1 MWLLWLG
8 TFLFVRYGLHA
19 IFHRYA
25 VHRGIWHSVVAGIFC
40 GLLTA
45 SIFYYALGRHDG
57 VAWLGAG
64 FLFIGYLTH
73 LILDEIYAVDIMGN
87 RLKASF
93 GTALKLVDA
102 RRPAASILMAASA
115 AALLLIAP
123 TTKTFVDGISS
134 RPLWTGLHERLLP
147 KDNWFGAFME
157 HGQVAASPGARSAIT
172 TGSVPQSSEAEAT
185 STATQ

>member
-8 TFLFVRYGLHA
+8 TFLFVRYCLHGV
-19 IFHRYA
+19 FHRFA

-45 SIFYYALGRHDG
+45 CIFYYALGRHDG

-73 LILDEIYAVDIMGN
+73 LILDEIYSVDVMGS

-93 GTALKLVDA
+93 GTAMKLVDA
-102 RRPAASILMAASA
+102 RHPAASSMMVAAA
-115 AALLLIAP
+115 AALLLIVP

-134 RPLWTGLHERLLP
+134 RPLWAGLHERLLP
-147 KDNWFGAFME
+147 KDDWFGTFIE
-157 HGQVAASPGARSAIT
+157 QSQIAASPDAHSAMT
-172 TGSVPQSSEAEAT
+172 TGSLPKSSEAEAT
-185 STATQ
+185 NATTQ